1 MAAIDRMSGDRG
13 QIKMDPTG
21 GTTVVAVASLNK
33 WSLSLSKDMYKVT
46 AFGDTN
52 QVYVPGL
59 PDISGTLSGFW
70 DATDRSLFS
79 VALGTVAP
87 YLNLIPSTLAPT
99 YLWKGL
105 AWLDASIDVG
115 SGGAVTISG
124 SFKAAGPWTMA
135 P

>member
-1 MAAIDRMSGDRG
+1 MPAIDRMSGDRG

-21 GTTVVAVASLNK
+21 GTTVVTVASLNK
-33 WSLSLSKDMYKVT
+33 WSLNMSKDMYKVT
-46 AFGDTN
+46 AFGDPN

-59 PDISGTLSGFW
+59 PDISGSVSGFW

-79 VALGTVAP
+79 VALGVIAP
-87 YLNLIPSTLAPT
+87 YLNLIPNTLAPT
-99 YLWKGL
+99 FLWKGL

-115 SGGAVTISG
+115 SGGAVTIKG
-124 SFKAAGPWTMA
+124 SFKAAGPWTMM

>member
-1 MAAIDRMSGDRG
+1 MAAVDRMSGDRG
-13 QIKMDPTG
+13 QIKMDQTG
-21 GTTVVAVASLNK
+21 GTTVVQVASLNK
-33 WSLSLSKDMYKVT
+33 WSLSMSKGMYNVT

-59 PDISGTLSGFW
+59 PDISGSLSGFW
-70 DATDRSLFS
+70 DATDRSIFN

-87 YLNLIPSTLAPT
+87 FLQLIPSTLAPT
-99 YLWKGL
+99 FMWKGL

-115 SGGAVTISG
+115 SGGAVTIKG
-124 SFKAAGPWTMA
+124 SFRAAGPWVMA

>member
-1 MAAIDRMSGDRG
+1 MAASDRIAGDRG
-13 QIKMDPTG
+13 QIKMDPAG
-21 GTTVVAVASLNK
+21 GTSVVTVASLNK
-33 WSLSLSKDMYKVT
+33 WSLSMSKDMYKVT

-59 PDISGTLSGFW
+59 PDISGSIAGFW
-70 DATDRSLFS
+70 DTTDRSIFS
-79 VALGTVAP
+79 IALGTVAP
-87 YLNLIPSTLAPT
+87 YLNLIPNTLTPT
-99 YLWKGL
+99 YLFKGL

-124 SFKAAGPWTMA
+124 SFKAAGPWSMQ

>member
-1 MAAIDRMSGDRG
+1 MAAVDRIAGDRG
-13 QIKMDPTG
+13 LVKMDPLG
-21 GTTVVAVASLNK
+21 GSSMVTVASINK
-33 WSLSLSKDMYKVT
+33 WTLSLAKEMYKAT

-59 PDISGTLSGFW
+59 PDISGDISGLW
-70 DATDRSLFS
+70 DKTDRSLFN

-87 YLNLIPSTLAPT
+87 FLELIPDSLSPT

-115 SGGAVTISG
+115 SGGVVSIKG
-124 SFKAAGPWTMA
+124 SFKAAGPWVMT

>member
-1 MAAIDRMSGDRG
+1 MAAIDRMAGDRG

-21 GTTVVAVASLNK
+21 GSSVVTVASLNK
-33 WSLSLSKDMYKVT
+33 WSLNMSKGMYEVT

-52 QVYVPGL
+52 KTYVTGL
-59 PDISGTLSGFW
+59 PDISGSLSGFW
-70 DATDRSLFS
+70 DATDRSIFS

-87 YLNLIPSTLAPT
+87 YLNLIPTTLAPT

-115 SGGAVTISG
+115 SGGAVTIKG
-124 SFKAAGPWTMA
+124 SFKAAGPWVMA